1 MENAA
6 RAAKAVMIAHSKFL
20 SHQYLF
26 LKKYSFSNIF
36 PTYLHSYDGGK
47 SAMRFWEDGFYTT
60 ANTPI
65 ITWTQGEP
73 ALVEWMM
80 TAQHRGNCF

>member
-20 SHQYLF
+20 SHQYSF
-26 LKKYSFSNIF
+26 LNIF

>member
-20 SHQYLF
+20 SHQ
-26 LKKYSFSNIF
+26 YSFSNIF

-80 TAQHRGNCF
+80 TAQHRGNCYRPNIH

>member
-1 MENAA
+1 
-6 RAAKAVMIAHSKFL
+6 
-20 SHQYLF
+20 
-26 LKKYSFSNIF
+26 
-36 PTYLHSYDGGK
+36 
-47 SAMRFWEDGFYTT
+47 MRFWEDGFYTT

-80 TAQHRGNCF
+80 TAQHRGNCFWPNIH